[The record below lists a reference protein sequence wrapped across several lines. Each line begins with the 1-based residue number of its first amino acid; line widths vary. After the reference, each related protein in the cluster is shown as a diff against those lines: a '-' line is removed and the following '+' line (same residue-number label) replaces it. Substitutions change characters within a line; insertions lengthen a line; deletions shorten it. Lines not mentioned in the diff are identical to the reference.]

1 MRQFNMNKGNFE
13 VKSHYKMYKAGKR
26 WVVAGMATIS
36 LLGGLM
42 MVSGDASADGVDSS
56 VAPVADS
63 QAPAETTNNATTN
76 SIVLSA
82 SATPAPASSV
92 SAEVSATS
100 ESSVVSSVVV
110 SSSVASSV
118 VTESVSS
125 TASSVS
131 VAVSSDV
138 SSVASQSLASSVV
151 VPADAV
157 TVKDTESEKA
167 YALGTTPDA
176 ETTTPDSA
184 VTAVDNGISTYS
196 ATPKNATWSVKSNS
210 LVASSHI
217 VTSNAKAKSEVTYS
231 GST

>member
-26 WVVAGMATIS
+26 WVVAGMATLS

-76 SIVLSA
+76 SVVLSA

-125 TASSVS
+125 TSSVS
-131 VAVSSDV
+131 VAVSSDA
-138 SSVASQSLASSVV
+138 SSVVSQSLASSVV

-176 ETTTPDSA
+176 ETTPDSA

-210 LVASSHI
+210 LV
-217 VTSNAKAKSEVTYS
+217 
-231 GST
+231 

>member
-26 WVVAGMATIS
+26 WVVAGMATLS

-76 SIVLSA
+76 SVVLSA

-125 TASSVS
+125 TSSVS
-131 VAVSSDV
+131 VAVSSDA
-138 SSVASQSLASSVV
+138 SSVVSQSLASSVV

-167 YALGTTPDA
+167 YA
-176 ETTTPDSA
+176 
-184 VTAVDNGISTYS
+184 
-196 ATPKNATWSVKSNS
+196 
-210 LVASSHI
+210 
-217 VTSNAKAKSEVTYS
+217 
-231 GST
+231 